1 MVEEK
6 VNTKKSAIFLNNIIN
21 NSTCK
26 YKKSLFTIA
35 IKKVKHLETT

>member
-6 VNTKKSAIFLNNIIN
+6 VNRKKSATFLNNIIN

-35 IKKVKHLETT
+35 I